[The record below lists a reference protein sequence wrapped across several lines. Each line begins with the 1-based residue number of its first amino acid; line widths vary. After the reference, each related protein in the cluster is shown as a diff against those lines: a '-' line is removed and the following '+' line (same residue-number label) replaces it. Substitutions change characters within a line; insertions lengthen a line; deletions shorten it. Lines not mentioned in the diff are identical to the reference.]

1 MPLRTSFLRTRFS
14 AKEADWPAEQRG
26 TGMRLRSMERM
37 LVVRNW
43 PRESGPTRMASPE
56 WMTPWS
62 LLGAEVGGG
71 SGKAGLTA
79 LYDARDDG
87 PDERYGEGVVD
98 VEFKGGFVVV
108 VAVMGQDVEEGSDEV
123 EAFAGDVGD
132 LEYGAY
138 PLAHELGGS
147 LDGFVAV
154 LDEDGDFPGAR

>member
-56 WMTPWS
+56 WMMPLG

-71 SGKAGLTA
+71 RLDLPLFTTPEMTVPTKGTEKVSLMWNSKGA
-79 LYDARDDG
+79 L
-87 PDERYGEGVVD
+87 
-98 VEFKGGFVVV
+98 
-108 VAVMGQDVEEGSDEV
+108 S
-123 EAFAGDVGD
+123 
-132 LEYGAY
+132 
-138 PLAHELGGS
+138 S
-147 LDGFVAV
+147 
-154 LDEDGDFPGAR
+154 